1 MHRKEFLKRSVQT
14 GVCCGAALLAG
25 TARPASVQEKQPD
38 PAVSPC
44 EKRVV
49 QGQMVIRRIMQQLDS
64 KVDQSTRDAIMESCG
79 QACYE
84 GAHGK
89 RSAEKPTPEQVE
101 KFLAGM
107 RKYVGAD
114 NVRQSGD
121 EILIY
126 FRYTA
131 NPQGLKTSDGYC
143 LCPILE
149 DAPKDISPTYC
160 HCSVGYVK
168 EIFERGLGK
177 PARVEVTETVLRGGK
192 SCRFTVRACQ

>member
-1 MHRKEFLKRSVQT
+1 
-14 GVCCGAALLAG
+14 
-25 TARPASVQEKQPD
+25 
-38 PAVSPC
+38 
-44 EKRVV
+44 
-49 QGQMVIRRIMQQLDS
+49 MVIRRIMQQLDS
-64 KVDQSTRDAIMESCG
+64 KVDQSTHEAIMESCG

-121 EILIY
+121 ETLIY

-131 NPQGLKTSDGYC
+131 NPQGLNT
-143 LCPILE
+143 
-149 DAPKDISPTYC
+149 
-160 HCSVGYVK
+160 SVGPRLAPA
-168 EIFERGLGK
+168 ERSK
-177 PARVEVTETVLRGGK
+177 PGIT
-192 SCRFTVRACQ
+192 